1 MKKFFG
7 GIFVISHILIAL
19 FYCFEG
25 LITPIEPSIGVI
37 LCVWALFTVSAVMYP
52 LGRSIYKTRDFTMIA
67 GFDPMKEN
75 YNKPVC
81 AEFFRHVTIWWCF
94 CGFFFSALY
103 LFLPLMGANERAL
116 FTGLIVVGDILGILI
131 SYAVLYSR
139 YAGRMIIKNN
149 EKGQA

>member
-7 GIFVISHILIAL
+7 GIFVLLHIALGL

-37 LCVWALFTVSAVMYP
+37 FCVWALFTVSAFVYP
-52 LGRSIYKTRDFTMIA
+52 IGRSVYKTQNFTMIA
-67 GFDPMKEN
+67 GFEDMKKD

-94 CGFFFSALY
+94 FGFFFSALY
-103 LFLPLMGANERAL
+103 LFLPLMGANEQGL
-116 FTGLIVVGDILGILI
+116 FSGLIVVGDILGILI

-139 YAGRMIIKNN
+139 YSDKMIIKNSEN
-149 EKGQA
+149 GRV

>member
-7 GIFVISHILIAL
+7 GIFVLLHIAL
-19 FYCFEG
+19 GLFICFEG

-37 LCVWALFTVSAVMYP
+37 LCVWALFTLSAIMYP
-52 LGRSIYKTRDFTMIA
+52 LGRSIYKTQDFTMII
-67 GFDPMKEN
+67 GFDPAKEN

-94 CGFFFSALY
+94 FGFFFSAMY
-103 LFLPLMGANERAL
+103 LFVPLMGENEREL
-116 FTGLIVVGDILGILI
+116 FGGLIVVGDILGVII

-139 YAGRMIIKNN
+139 YADKMIIK
-149 EKGQA
+149 E